1 MPQILEDLLGKA
13 VQMGG
18 FIFVVQIFAI
28 LFLCWLFRP
37 TISRI
42 LEHLFGLPHTSDAES
57 DAKTLKSVQ
66 NVEKTDSGH
75 ITVSVTNVN
84 IHNPTNVQI
93 NHGNPNMDELPY
105 KNIGTNGISLNS
117 PTHHQYSLLN
127 LRKHQKFLLGCCGVI
142 LLAWW
147 IMGTQPENRQE
158 ATVESKYTQEIVPD
172 SSTQDTSAD
181 DVSSTTTSPL
191 EPQATETASQPTPA
205 SLPQAPIA
213 QTITS
218 KHLRGRGH
226 SDGGREE
233 PQYVGVV
240 GYAAVYYNDL
250 DYREGPHDTPWHIKT
265 YEKDKQFWNEASEGL
280 EHKTK
285 VVVKQQ
291 WLEHKGYDN
300 YDGYLEVERLSDG
313 RRFYID
319 VGNFITEP
327 YWTYGDVMSAIKIGK
342 CFATYQQKSDYYPV
356 NIDNKKVDL
365 PDGTWVIVDGTTGT
379 YGRGRPDNKTHQVTG
394 LFWREDKQ
402 MYVGAFFNKDDLQ
415 FQY

>member
-1 MPQILEDLLGKA
+1 M
-13 VQMGG
+13 
-18 FIFVVQIFAI
+18 
-28 LFLCWLFRP
+28 
-37 TISRI
+37 
-42 LEHLFGLPHTSDAES
+42 
-57 DAKTLKSVQ
+57 
-66 NVEKTDSGH
+66 
-75 ITVSVTNVN
+75 
-84 IHNPTNVQI
+84 
-93 NHGNPNMDELPY
+93 
-105 KNIGTNGISLNS
+105 
-117 PTHHQYSLLN
+117 
-127 LRKHQKFLLGCCGVI
+127 
-142 LLAWW
+142 AWW
-147 IMGTQPENRQE
+147 LMGTQPENRQE
-158 ATVESKYTQEIVPD
+158 ATVESKYTQEIVTD
-172 SSTQDTSAD
+172 SPTQDTSAD
-181 DVSSTTTSPL
+181 AVSSTTTSPL
-191 EPQATETASQPTPA
+191 EPQATETASKSAPA
-205 SLPQAPIA
+205 ALPQAPIA

-240 GYAAVYYNDL
+240 GYAAVYYSDL
-250 DYREGPHDTPWHIKT
+250 DWREGPHDTPWHIKT

-291 WLEHKGYDN
+291 WLEHKRYDN

-356 NIDNKKVDL
+356 NIDNKRVDL

-394 LFWREDKQ
+394 LYWREDKQ
-402 MYVGAFFNKDDLQ
+402 RYDGAFFNKDDLQ